1 MDSVVVNIPF
11 LTVFL
16 SGFNNNNNISTYESS
31 KIDGVTSQFG
41 LQQIIKEPT
50 HFVDNSSSCTDLIFT
65 T

>member
-1 MDSVVVNIPF
+1 MVNNPF

-50 HFVDNSSSCTDLIFT
+50 HLVDNCSSCTDLIFT